1 LKLLTKFNLILLA
14 AFGLSVAVVST
25 IAYFFLVSS
34 AREQVT
40 QQAELMMAS
49 ATSMRTYTASDLA
62 PLLEKLPDHRKRFL
76 PETIPFFAATTIFG
90 DLRKTYPAYTYKE
103 ATLNPTNLAD
113 RATDW
118 EADVIRD
125 LRDHPSLRQISGER
139 DGATGREIYLA
150 VPIKA
155 TAECLQCHSSPAA
168 APPAMLARYGSSNG
182 FGWQLNETVGAQM
195 VSLPLSVPLDL
206 ARAAWGRLV
215 LYLVF
220 ALVLTVAALDAAAYV
235 FVIRPLRL
243 VAAAADRAS
252 TGDANAPELEVRGED
267 EIAVVTAAFNRMRVS
282 LAKALRMLDD

>member
-1 LKLLTKFNLILLA
+1 
-14 AFGLSVAVVST
+14 
-25 IAYFFLVSS
+25 
-34 AREQVT
+34 
-40 QQAELMMAS
+40 
-49 ATSMRTYTASDLA
+49 
-62 PLLEKLPDHRKRFL
+62 
-76 PETIPFFAATTIFG
+76 
-90 DLRKTYPAYTYKE
+90 
-103 ATLNPTNLAD
+103 
-113 RATDW
+113 
-118 EADVIRD
+118 
-125 LRDHPSLRQISGER
+125 
-139 DGATGREIYLA
+139 
-150 VPIKA
+150 
-155 TAECLQCHSSPAA
+155 
-168 APPAMLARYGSSNG
+168 MLARYGSSNG

-252 TGDANAPELEVRGED
+252 TGDPNAPELEVRGED